1 MSKIKNIE
9 STPSYISEFLNR
21 HMDSLIHI
29 HDEGMKEH
37 GDGCLGFK
45 CSENDNK
52 MDVFYMDRDT
62 ILTTISEES
71 WEQIKISMNH
81 KKRYASTFKICFQ
94 FTANHFENIA
104 ISSTHS
110 YKKKK

>member
-71 WEQIKISMNH
+71 WEQIKISMNDIPYIGLFNEILNPYI
-81 KKRYASTFKICFQ
+81 KEMPTRIEVNEPGPTD
-94 FTANHFENIA
+94 T
-104 ISSTHS
+104 
-110 YKKKK
+110 

>member
-29 HDEGMKEH
+29 HDEGMNEH

-71 WEQIKISMNH
+71 WEQIKISMND
-81 KKRYASTFKICFQ
+81 KKLFFINDLDRNEIFLIYI
-94 FTANHFENIA
+94 
-104 ISSTHS
+104 
-110 YKKKK
+110 